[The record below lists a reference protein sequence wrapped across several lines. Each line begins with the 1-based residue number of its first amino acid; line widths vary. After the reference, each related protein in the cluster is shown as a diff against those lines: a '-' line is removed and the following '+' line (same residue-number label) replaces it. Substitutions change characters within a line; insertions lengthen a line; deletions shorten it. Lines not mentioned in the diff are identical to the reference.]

1 MSIRSNYIFGFIIF
15 SLITA
20 TIIIKSYFS
29 PDGYLTNDSSQ
40 YLAVAQRF
48 LDGHGFTILNLFETE
63 TMHFA
68 RWPLGYPLLI
78 ASFSAVTGISLFWAS
93 KAINIIF
100 LALCIYL
107 LVLLFKERAYLYIL
121 LFCAGSYVQ
130 TFTLTWSEVPFIF
143 GLLWLIFGLNHF
155 MTKSENMG
163 LAHILGASI
172 LLFLSR
178 YVGFVSVPIIGS
190 IALYFLIKKE
200 LKKVYKLLGSALFIF
215 IFSATYLYNNYL
227 ETGYI
232 TGIGRVG
239 VKETT
244 LQLIQQLYVA
254 TLSELNLIYAAPF
267 FTSHTVH
274 FWSTALFVVLF
285 VTFSIFAVLALRKNK
300 SHRLAYLFLYTGFGY
315 YAAIIFLR
323 FTSDF
328 DPFGYRLLAPG
339 TILLFIGLL
348 HIAKDYKWSIV
359 PQLLVVVLLI
369 VSFYIN
375 SPKQIVNAIQSNQPT
390 YLEKIQQVE
399 EKYAFIP
406 ANSLIAFGDRQLQY
420 VRTDSRQIYIYTSME
435 EFFERIQS
443 STADHIYIEVIEGLD
458 AGYYDA
464 SVIQFMKTHQ
474 GEQFVKVK

>member
-1 MSIRSNYIFGFIIF
+1 MSIRSNRIIGFIIF

-20 TIIIKSYFS
+20 TILIKSYFS

-40 YLAVAQRF
+40 YLALAQRF

-63 TMHFA
+63 TMYFA
-68 RWPLGYPLLI
+68 RWPLGYPLMI
-78 ASFSAVTGISLFWAS
+78 ASFSAVTGLSLFWAS

-107 LVLLFKERAYLYIL
+107 LLLLFKKRAYIYIL
-121 LFCAGSYVQ
+121 LFCAGAYIQ

-143 GLLWLIFGLNHF
+143 GFLWLIFGLNHF
-155 MTKSENMG
+155 MTKSENIG

-190 IALYFLIKKE
+190 IALYFLIKRDFTKT
-200 LKKVYKLLGSALFIF
+200 YKLLGAALFVFLVSAL
-215 IFSATYLYNNYL
+215 YLYNNYL

-239 VKETT
+239 VKETM
-244 LQLIQQLYVA
+244 LQLIQQFYVA

-274 FWSTALFVVLF
+274 FWTTALFIALF
-285 VTFSIFAVLALRKNK
+285 VTFAIFAALALRKTR
-300 SHRLAYLFLYTGFGY
+300 SHRVAYLFLYTGFGY
-315 YAAIIFLR
+315 YAGIIFLR

-339 TILLFIGLL
+339 TILIFIGLI
-348 HIAKDYKWSIV
+348 HMAKDYKWSKV
-359 PQLLVVVLLI
+359 PEYLI
-369 VSFYIN
+369 VALMIASFYIN
-375 SPKQIVNAIQSNQPT
+375 SPHQIMKAVQSSQPT
-390 YLEKIQQVE
+390 YAEKIQQVE
-399 EKYAFIP
+399 EKYASIP
-406 ANSLIAFGDRQLQY
+406 SNSLIAFGDRQLQY

-443 STADHIYIEVIEGLD
+443 STADHIYIEIIDGLD
-458 AGYYDA
+458 TEYYDE
-464 SVIQFMKTHQ
+464 SVIQFMDKHQ
-474 GEQFVKVK
+474 GETFVKVK